1 MIFIQ
6 TTTTTSVTSTIST
19 VLTCYSSVDFANVA
33 VTECAATARRRKRD
47 IVIDDAPPAYINHQ
61 KKNVETE
68 ADENNKEESH
78 ENSYEIINPSRTTKS
93 SVPLMT
99 MESHDK
105 ADMKE
110 KNYEDQIPF
119 IPTLEV
125 IRYIIKRKK

>member
-47 IVIDDAPPAYINHQ
+47 IVIDDAPPAYIDNQ
-61 KKNVETE
+61 NENVETE
-68 ADENNKEESH
+68 ADENKKEKSN
-78 ENSYEIINPSRTTKS
+78 ENSYKIINPSRTVKS
-93 SVPLMT
+93 SIPLMT
-99 MESHDK
+99 MDSNDK

-110 KNYEDQIPF
+110 KNYEDEVPF
-119 IPTLEV
+119 IPSLEV
-125 IRYIIKRKK
+125 PK